1 MIRRALLNNAAVSQ
15 ISLQESLFDAPELS
29 FDSSFG
35 GIERIALDDVSWVDH
50 VREWVHGSDRL
61 FEAVLKT
68 RDWAQRS
75 RWLYEKKVLEP
86 RLTSYWSLDSG
97 SPLEPELLE
106 QIRLCLSAKYGVHFD
121 SAGFNLYRDGQDA
134 VAWHGDKI
142 RKEIAEPVVAL
153 ISLGER
159 RRFLLRP
166 KGGGASRA
174 FFLGRGDLFVTGGKA
189 QRRWEHSVP
198 RVAHAG
204 ARVSL
209 AFRHGMVA
217 RAYVR

>member
-1 MIRRALLNNAAVSQ
+1 M
-15 ISLQESLFDAPELS
+15 
-29 FDSSFG
+29 
-35 GIERIALDDVSWVDH
+35 
-50 VREWVHGSDRL
+50 
-61 FEAVLKT
+61 
-68 RDWAQRS
+68 
-75 RWLYEKKVLEP
+75 
-86 RLTSYWSLDSG
+86 DSG

-106 QIRLCLSAKYGVHFD
+106 QMRLCLSAKYGVCFD

-142 RKEIAEPVVAL
+142 SKEIAEPVVAL

-166 KGGGASRA
+166 KGGGASRP

-204 ARVSL
+204 ARVSV

-217 RAYVR
+217 LAYGR